1 MTTSIVAY
9 HKHFFT
15 LSLSLC
21 NACVFSSSFKSIITT
36 IINIQLFSR
45 TQHKV
50 LLLGVILIDS
60 VNMSEKVGKGTPR
73 DLVALQQLL
82 DDTDWTQIKL
92 PDEILLGNNSINRPD
107 RTNFFNHLQDLKFS
121 SEFWNGLTSEQA
133 IRMDY
138 KSFSTF
144 GLSSIL
150 LDMTDFFNNNKESIL
165 PSVEKVIRENQLE
178 LFGMMFCTDDD
189 DNKFKRELAFACTNK
204 VTMDQLVK
212 YLTEGNTT
220 PNLQVEV
227 VHEEEVKTA
236 TTTLYIVRMK
246 QGNVKASRKQ
256 VAPILSEFFQI
267 K

>member
-1 MTTSIVAY
+1 
-9 HKHFFT
+9 
-15 LSLSLC
+15 
-21 NACVFSSSFKSIITT
+21 
-36 IINIQLFSR
+36 
-45 TQHKV
+45 
-50 LLLGVILIDS
+50 
-60 VNMSEKVGKGTPR
+60 MSEKVGKGTPR

-107 RTNFFNHLQDLKFS
+107 RTKFFNHLQDLKFS

-189 DNKFKRELAFACTNK
+189 DNKFKRELAFVSTNK
-204 VTMDQLVK
+204 VDMDQLVK